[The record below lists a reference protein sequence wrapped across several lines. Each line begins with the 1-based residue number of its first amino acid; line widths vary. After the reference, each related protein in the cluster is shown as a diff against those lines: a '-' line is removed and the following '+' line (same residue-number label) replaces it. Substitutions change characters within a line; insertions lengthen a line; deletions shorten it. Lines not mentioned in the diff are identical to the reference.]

1 MTKEIDLNLSK
12 MAYGAIQ
19 EKLDKELEAVFK
31 NIHDPNVPAKRK
43 RTITITLGFTPDDTR
58 KVVNLSTGVKSTL
71 APTEEVETTVLT
83 GKDLKTGRIEAHELT
98 SGARGQTYFDPEDSQ
113 LKTDVGEPV
122 DVIEK
127 ETKAK
132 AKVIDLQEKRG

>member
-98 SGARGQTYFDPEDSQ
+98 WCTRTNVF
-113 LKTDVGEPV
+113 
-122 DVIEK
+122 
-127 ETKAK
+127 
-132 AKVIDLQEKRG
+132 

>member
-1 MTKEIDLNLSK
+1 MSKEIDLNLSQ

-43 RTITITLGFTPDDTR
+43 RKITITLDFTPDEKRQT
-58 KVVNLSTGVKSTL
+58 VNLATGIKSVL

-83 GKDLKTGRIEAHELT
+83 GKDIKTGRIEAHELN
-98 SGARGQTYFDPEDSQ
+98 SGAPGQTYFDPEDSR

-122 DVIEK
+122 DVVEK
-127 ETKAK
+127 ETKTK

>member
-1 MTKEIDLNLSK
+1 MSKEIDLNLSR

-43 RTITITLGFTPDDTR
+43 RTITITLGFTPDEKRQT
-58 KVVNLSTGVKSTL
+58 VNLATGIKSVL

-83 GKDLKTGRIEAHELT
+83 GKDIKTGRIEAHELS
-98 SGARGQTYFDPEDSQ
+98 SGAPGQTYFDPEDSQ
-113 LKTDVGEPV
+113 LKTDVGKPV
-122 DVIEK
+122 DVVEK
-127 ETKAK
+127 ETKD
-132 AKVIDLQEKRG
+132 KVIDLQEKRG